1 MGVKGHGATSQR
13 SLAEGGEACKK
24 RVRPD
29 NGDLCVA
36 AVVPR
41 RDSQPS
47 HRPTCTFGSK
57 RGFRREFSIDVGFSS
72 AAESCQRC
80 AGAPGRFTQ
89 DLQHKI
95 KGIGHCFGF
104 LNHVII
110 LEFNGV
116 EKPHGSSGDVNEAPA
131 SEAAG
136 EILFMACC
144 LSISCF
150 ILMVLSPLSFPIFSA
165 P

>member
-1 MGVKGHGATSQR
+1 MGVKGHRATSQR

-24 RVRPD
+24 KVRPD

-47 HRPTCTFGSK
+47 HQPTCKFGSK
-57 RGFRREFSIDVGFSS
+57 RGFRRNFQLTLDFLLQLRVVRGV
-72 AAESCQRC
+72 Q

-116 EKPHGSSGDVNEAPA
+116 EK
-131 SEAAG
+131 
-136 EILFMACC
+136 
-144 LSISCF
+144 
-150 ILMVLSPLSFPIFSA
+150 SPWKFGGCE
-165 P
+165 